1 MFRETDRA
9 VIKIKDYG
17 EGIPAEDLTH
27 IFEPFYRVDKSRSRI
42 SGGYGLGLGLCKTIM
57 DTHGGTIEIKSAPGE
72 GTEVN
77 LSFLAEAEAS

>member
-1 MFRETDRA
+1 
-9 VIKIKDYG
+9 
-17 EGIPAEDLTH
+17 
-27 IFEPFYRVDKSRSRI
+27 
-42 SGGYGLGLGLCKTIM
+42 M